1 MESSNDVVMTA
12 PEAEPVAKDSSD
24 DQPPVI
30 TAATEAEVLNEN
42 DSPEKSEVSVENGSN
57 GTTPD
62 SSDPV
67 KCGKNSHFILN
78 MCTVEFRKFK
88 IRKHILK
95 MFLELCIMFCL
106 VLEY

>member
-57 GTTPD
+57 GTTVKPD

-67 KCGKNSHFILN
+67 KCGKTSHFILN
-78 MCTVEFRKFK
+78 MCTVEIRKFK

-95 MFLELCIMFCL
+95 CFWNCA
-106 VLEY
+106 

>member
-1 MESSNDVVMTA
+1 MESSNDVVMAATD
-12 PEAEPVAKDSSD
+12 AEPVAKDSSD
-24 DQPPVI
+24 DQPPVL
-30 TAATEAEVLNEN
+30 TAATEAEVLNEY

-57 GTTPD
+57 GTTVKPD

-78 MCTVEFRKFK
+78 MCTVEIRKFK

-95 MFLELCIMFCL
+95 CFWNCA
-106 VLEY
+106 